1 MARALLTYLWI
12 KYPELN
18 DLGDLWLCESKHLLP
33 FGDSRG
39 FLSLQ
44 GAPMRGA
51 IHWKIS
57 GSTVVH
63 VEWVDRGIMGFTSAF
78 TGCLPD
84 FQCYQ
89 RLNRQL
95 PFYERRKMAMN
106 DLLPLFTY
114 LRQKV
119 QKTSLR
125 LSEIG

>member
-1 MARALLTYLWI
+1 
-12 KYPELN
+12 
-18 DLGDLWLCESKHLLP
+18 
-33 FGDSRG
+33 
-39 FLSLQ
+39 
-44 GAPMRGA
+44 MRGA

-84 FQCYQ
+84 LQCYQ